1 MSAFGVPAFVLP
13 NIPPGKVVQIV
24 SATTSTGVA
33 SSSATYAD
41 TGLTATITPTSAAN
55 KILVFASQS
64 GVTKSTSNT
73 GCGIRLFRGASLIQQ
88 MEVSATT
95 TGTTADNFVCSVSI
109 AMVDTPATMSTVVY
123 KTTFNSSAGTA
134 SVTVQSNTAVSSIV
148 LMEVTP

>member
-1 MSAFGVPAFVLP
+1 MPAFGLPAFVLP

-41 TGLTATITPTSAAN
+41 TGLTATITPTSANN
-55 KILVFASQS
+55 KVLVLASQS

-73 GCGIRLFRGASLIQQ
+73 GCGIRLFRGASLIHQ
-88 MEVSATT
+88 MEVTATS
-95 TGTTADNFVCSVSI
+95 TGTTADNFVGSVTI
-109 AMVDTPATMSTVVY
+109 AAIDVPATVSAMVY
-123 KTTFNSSAGTA
+123 KTTFNSSAGTG
-134 SVTVQSNTAVSSIV
+134 SVTVQSNSATSSLV